1 MVPFKLLE
9 EADKA
14 NDEDGFVKESDLKNH
29 LEGQAEPKGKPDAEE
44 KEAPSVNGAESRVNP
59 LEMDNLKRDN
69 QIMRALD
76 ILVSYD
82 LFKHLG
88 S

>member
-1 MVPFKLLE
+1 
-9 EADKA
+9 
-14 NDEDGFVKESDLKNH
+14 
-29 LEGQAEPKGKPDAEE
+29 
-44 KEAPSVNGAESRVNP
+44 VNGAESRVNP

>member
-1 MVPFKLLE
+1 VVPFKLLE
-9 EADKA
+9 EADQA
-14 NDEDGFVKESDLKNH
+14 NGEDGFVKEIDLKNH
-29 LEGQAEPKGKPDAEE
+29 LEEQAEPKEKPNAE
-44 KEAPSVNGAESRVNP
+44 EAPSVNGAESRVNP